1 MANKFLDD
9 NGLLYLWQKIIA
21 KFATKEDIASAGG
34 GDMSKSTYDANNDGK
49 VDNADNADK
58 LGGQSP
64 EYYAKKSELFSGSYH
79 DLTDKP
85 TDFAPTEH
93 THSMGDID
101 GLEDAAA
108 DLTAIASG
116 KCASYVFNTVE
127 ELETWLTK
135 TENTVKLKIG
145 DVFLIKAINVPDY
158 WWDGSAKQILETTK
172 VDLTS
177 ITNAEI
183 DTIVAS

>member
-9 NGLLYLWQKIIA
+9 NGLLYLWQKIVA
-21 KFATKEDIASAGG
+21 KFATKEDLSNAGG
-34 GDMSKSTYDANNDGK
+34 GDMMKSTYDTNNNGK
-49 VDNADNADK
+49 VDDAEK

-64 EYYAKKSELFSGSYH
+64 EYYAKKSELFSGSYN

-93 THSMGDID
+93 THSMDDID

-108 DLTAIASG
+108 ELTAIASG
-116 KCASYVFNTVE
+116 KCASYVFDTVE
-127 ELETWLTK
+127 ELDTWLENS
-135 TENTVKLKIG
+135 ENTAELNTG
-145 DVFLIKAINVPDY
+145 DVFLIRAVDVPDY

-172 VDLTS
+172 VDLTT
-177 ITNAEI
+177 ITNSEI